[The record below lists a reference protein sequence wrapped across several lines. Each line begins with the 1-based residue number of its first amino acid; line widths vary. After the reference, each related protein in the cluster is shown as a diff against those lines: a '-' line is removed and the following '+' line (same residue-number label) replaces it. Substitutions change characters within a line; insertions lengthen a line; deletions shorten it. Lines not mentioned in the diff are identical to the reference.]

1 MSEKEREETRKKDN
15 TKTEEETMTHRALT
29 ADNVP
34 VHSAFDALM
43 AVEELKPNPKNPNTH
58 SEEQIA
64 LLAEIIKEA
73 GWRNSITVS
82 TLSGYVVKGH
92 GRLLAA
98 KHAGFTEAPVEYQNY
113 KTEAEEIADL
123 VADNRLAELAEMD
136 KGKLAELFAELEPGT
151 IKLTGYSEE
160 EAEDIQNLIADM
172 DINAEIAEDLVPAA
186 EIDEE
191 PVTEPGDVW
200 ILGKNKL
207 ICGDSTAPKTY
218 EALMGDERASLII
231 TDPPYNVDYT
241 GKTET
246 QMKIKNDNMSAAA
259 FLGFLTEA
267 FQKMAQYGRPRR
279 CCLHLAC

>member
-1 MSEKEREETRKKDN
+1 
-15 TKTEEETMTHRALT
+15 MTHRALT

-207 ICGDSTAPKTY
+207 ICGDSTVPETY
-218 EALMGDERASLII
+218 EALMGDERASLIV

-241 GKTET
+241 GWTEAK
-246 QMKIKNDNMSAAA
+246 MKIKNDNMSAAA
-259 FLGFLTEA
+259 FLKFLTEA
-267 FQKMAQYGRPRR
+267 FQRMAQYGRPRR
-279 CCLHLAC
+279 CGLYMAL

>member
-1 MSEKEREETRKKDN
+1 MKGY
-15 TKTEEETMTHRALT
+15 KTAATPKAT
-29 ADNVP
+29 AGGVP
-34 VHSAFDALM
+34 VFCAHDAIVDIDKLI
-43 AVEELKPNPKNPNTH
+43 PNPKNPNKH
-58 SEEQIA
+58 PKEQIE
-64 LLAEIIKEA
+64 LLGRIIKA
-73 GWRNSITVS
+73 TGWRQPITVS
-82 TLSGYVVKGH
+82 NRSGFIVKGH
-92 GRLLAA
+92 GRLFAA
-98 KHAGFTEAPVEYQNY
+98 RAAGLTAAPVDYQEYAS
-113 KTEAEEIADL
+113 EAEEYADL

-136 KGKLAELFAELEPGT
+136 KGKLAELFAELEPGA

-207 ICGDSTAPKTY
+207 ICGDSTAPETY

-246 QMKIKNDNMSAAA
+246 QMKIKNDNMSASA

-267 FQKMAQYGRPRR
+267 FQKMEQYGRPRR
-279 CCLHLAC
+279 CGLHLAC